1 MLCVNKSDTNISKI
15 KAFQKRGKTYY
26 TQGMK
31 LTFLA
36 RSHLAPKISK
46 VVAKAKKLGAIKK
59 KDSWKNALY
68 SNVKWKGF
76 PSFEVKC
83 LRNHLKGISN

>member
-1 MLCVNKSDTNISKI
+1 M
-15 KAFQKRGKTYY
+15 
-26 TQGMK
+26 
-31 LTFLA
+31 
-36 RSHLAPKISK
+36 APKFPK
-46 VVAKAKKLGAIKK
+46 VVAKARKLGAIKK
-59 KDSWKNALY
+59 NDSWKNVLY